1 MARGALVGAAMAVDS
16 AWLEAAEA
24 RELAAPLAEEASE
37 LALAPAAP
45 VAEAAALSRLE
56 ASEEASLRAEE
67 RADSAPLTAEPVA
80 EARAESAAEVMDD
93 RTDSGAPAAEV
104 TPAAREETMDW
115 TWAEARPAP
124 ATRAMVE
131 KRMLMDVFGL
141 VGLVWFGWRSGVCG
155 E

>member
-1 MARGALVGAAMAVDS
+1 MAVDA

-24 RELAAPLAEEASE
+24 RELAAFLAEEATE

-104 TPAAREETMDW
+104 MPAAMEETTEA

-141 VGLVWFGWRSGVCG
+141 VGLVWLEKWSVWRVS
-155 E
+155 

>member
-1 MARGALVGAAMAVDS
+1 MARGALVGAAMAVD
-16 AWLEAAEA
+16 AEWLEAAEA

-93 RTDSGAPAAEV
+93 RA
-104 TPAAREETMDW
+104 
-115 TWAEARPAP
+115 
-124 ATRAMVE
+124 
-131 KRMLMDVFGL
+131 GL
-141 VGLVWFGWRSGVCG
+141 LIRLTVHIANTAQNGRCPDTALK
-155 E
+155 

>member
-1 MARGALVGAAMAVDS
+1 MARGALVGAAMAVD
-16 AWLEAAEA
+16 AEWLEAAEA
-24 RELAAPLAEEASE
+24 RELAAFLAEEATE

-104 TPAAREETMDW
+104 MPAAIEETTDA

-141 VGLVWFGWRSGVCG
+141 VGLVWLEKWSVWRVS
-155 E
+155 